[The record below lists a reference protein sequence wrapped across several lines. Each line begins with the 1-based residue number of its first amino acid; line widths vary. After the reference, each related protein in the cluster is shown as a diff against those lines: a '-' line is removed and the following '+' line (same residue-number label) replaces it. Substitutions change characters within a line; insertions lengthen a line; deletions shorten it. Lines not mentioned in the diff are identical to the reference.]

1 MELTTHQQ
9 LFSLCRLFARRV
21 LYWMLG
27 ASIAGGIVV
36 VVGAEH
42 LHTASL
48 PYAMI
53 PVLFVI
59 VALAVWMTAPHV
71 RRAWQAVQ
79 MPQRCEDVKIEI
91 EIDSYPD
98 AEHYYARVPAT
109 SGAWHFE
116 FVPQGWKPV
125 AGVLEAEARYVADVR
140 WPVLVLVAPTGIL
153 VPMYEPKHIAASVSR
168 ANERAKT
175 PNGVLCNSSSVWK

>member
-9 LFSLCRLFARRV
+9 LFSLFRLFARRV

-27 ASIAGGIVV
+27 ASIASGIVV
-36 VVGAEH
+36 VIGAEH
-42 LHTASL
+42 LRTTSL
-48 PYAMI
+48 PYVMI

-59 VALAVWMTAPHV
+59 VALAVWMTVPHV

-79 MPQRCEDVKIEI
+79 TPQCCDDVRIEI

-98 AEHYYARVPAT
+98 AKHYYARVPAT
-109 SGAWHFE
+109 TRGTWRFE

-125 AGVLEAEARYVADVR
+125 AGALEAQARYITAVR
-140 WPVLVLVAPTGIL
+140 WPVLVLVAPTGML
-153 VPMYEPKHIAASVSR
+153 VPMYEPKRIAAPVSK
-168 ANERAKT
+168 ADERAKA
-175 PNGVLCNSSSVWK
+175 PDGVAL